1 MTATGE
7 RRYTVDIDIGG
18 TLTDGLFGD
27 GEQVHAVKVDTTP
40 HDFTRCFFDCLQ
52 EGARAMGHDT
62 LKGFLART
70 AVLRWSATIAT
81 NVLAEGKGPRIGLL
95 VSTGEAERL
104 YGDGA
109 SAAVGTVVS
118 PDNIVEVADD
128 ASNEDLLSGIRGLL
142 EQGVRRVCVSF
153 RGAFEDNARE
163 LAVKRLV
170 NDSFPDHFLGAVPVL
185 LGSEVARHPDDQTR
199 THMALINAYVHT
211 PLAVALFKAE
221 DELLSEHGYRRPVY
235 IGHINGGVAR
245 VAKTKGIDTTESSP
259 YFGLSACA
267 YFAKRYGLDRVLAL
281 DVGGTTAKLGAIVD
295 GELLTADQGQLFR
308 IPLKTPWPLLR
319 SAAVGGGSVARAE
332 GGEVRLGP
340 ESMGA
345 FPGPACYDL
354 GSDRA
359 TLTDAFLVRGMLDP
373 EGFLGG
379 KRHLSTERA
388 TEAIRRDVAEPLG
401 VDVDEA
407 TRLIA
412 ERGVQIVADT
422 ARETLGVA
430 GLDPAEFTLFCFG
443 GNGGNFAAAT
453 AERLGIDRAVVFQ
466 LGPVLSAFGSSVA
479 HVCHVAE
486 EFPHAPLEN
495 GARDRVPAIV
505 AAMRAT
511 VLRDLEGE
519 GLRTD
524 DATVTAELT
533 FGGGGSGG
541 GSGTVTVAPDAA
553 ALASALADAPAG
565 ALLERV
571 AVRGVVPT
579 PRFDPVTV
587 SGDGGT
593 PAPSGTRRAQGADAR
608 LYAWTDL
615 QPGAVIP
622 GPAVIESDTN
632 TCTIP
637 AGWQVRADEFTNGVI
652 ERRAQ

>member
-1 MTATGE
+1 MTTTGE

-52 EGARAMGHDT
+52 EGAKAMGHDT
-62 LKGFLART
+62 LKSFLART

-95 VSTGEAERL
+95 VSTGEAARL
-104 YGDGA
+104 YGDGP
-109 SAAVGTVVS
+109 SAAVGRVVS

-128 ASNEDLLSGIRGLL
+128 ASDEDLLTGIRGLL

-153 RGAFEDNARE
+153 RGAFEDNTRE

-235 IGHINGGVAR
+235 IAHINGGVAR

-295 GELLTADQGQLFR
+295 GELLTADQGKLFG

-332 GGEVRLGP
+332 GGEVELGP

-359 TLTDAFLVRGMLDP
+359 TLTDAFLVRGMLDA

-379 KRHLSTERA
+379 KRHLSVERA
-388 TEAIRRDVAEPLG
+388 TQAIRRDVAEPLG
-401 VDVDEA
+401 VEVDEA
-407 TRLIA
+407 ARLIA
-412 ERGVQIVADT
+412 ERGIELVART
-422 ARETLGVA
+422 AEEALRVA
-430 GLDPAEFTLFCFG
+430 GLDAGEFTLFCFG

-453 AERLGIDRAVVFQ
+453 AERLGIERAVVFQ

-479 HVCHVAE
+479 DGCHVAE
-486 EFPHAPLEN
+486 AFPYLPLEN
-495 GARDRVPAIV
+495 GARDSVPALV
-505 AAMRAT
+505 EEMRAT

-519 GLRTD
+519 GLKTD
-524 DATVTAELT
+524 DATVKAELS
-533 FGGGGSGG
+533 FGGGD
-541 GSGTVTVAPDAA
+541 TVSVEPEPAALAA
-553 ALASALADAPAG
+553 ALAGAPAG
-565 ALLERV
+565 ARLERV

-579 PRFDPVTV
+579 PRFDPATV

-652 ERRAQ
+652 ERQAN